1 VLAALE
7 QRSASDLIERRD
19 IADLIAIDWAAE
31 GDELDPLIRQLW
43 DLMGETATGQTVEL
57 LGLSESALT
66 WDVSNPWVRQ
76 VMSGVAERVTMVTD
90 TTRQQIAQVVTDA
103 LQEGT
108 SIPELSEKL
117 RGMYEETY
125 RGRSETIART
135 ESQHSY
141 NHAQVA
147 SAKEGGVSEVE
158 CLDNPNHTTD
168 PGSDGLTCAQRNGL
182 IVPVD
187 DAYRHI
193 AGEHPNGQLALAPVV
208 QLGVV

>member
-1 VLAALE
+1 
-7 QRSASDLIERRD
+7 
-19 IADLIAIDWAAE
+19 
-31 GDELDPLIRQLW
+31 
-43 DLMGETATGQTVEL
+43 
-57 LGLSESALT
+57 
-66 WDVSNPWVRQ
+66 
-76 VMSGVAERVTMVTD
+76 
-90 TTRQQIAQVVTDA
+90 

-108 SIPELSEKL
+108 SIPDLTEKL
-117 RGMYEETY
+117 RGMYEESY
-125 RGRSETIART
+125 KGRSETIART